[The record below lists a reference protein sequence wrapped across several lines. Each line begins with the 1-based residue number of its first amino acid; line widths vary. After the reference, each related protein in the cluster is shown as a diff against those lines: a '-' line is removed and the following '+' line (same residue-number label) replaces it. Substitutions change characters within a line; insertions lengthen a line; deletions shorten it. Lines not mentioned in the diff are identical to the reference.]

1 MFAYDDTSAVLAF
14 INKQHCQQS
23 PQHRSTR
30 LGSVFQKRALCRP
43 FRILQRLD
51 AFKYAVFKWAPDD
64 TLRLLSSERMS
75 CMLDRALETSRC
87 RDHGERGPRRERHN
101 ASPRR
106 NRRRGENYGWDPRDQ
121 NGRSDRRGDRRLA
134 QADRDDERHGDK
146 RKKRRRAQDD
156 SRAGR
161 PLRDET
167 NGYDCD
173 TRSQQ
178 RDLWGQTTDPR
189 LDAQRIKD
197 PRADGA
203 LGKAQKA
210 MLGLGIP
217 TGRNT
222 DSFDPRSTLVR
233 PMMRVRMGDAK
244 AAQFGQMLKH
254 DDVVIVPEFFCAKE
268 DWSLYYKLVED
279 MLQAQGEKK
288 PQADFISWHEGA
300 HLISKRPTGDTYMQ
314 IQRRMGDYF
323 GLRPDSRGTRF
334 NWYKDA
340 TDWKPMHHDS
350 VAGGVLGACRSYD
363 DAAIPP

>member
-1 MFAYDDTSAVLAF
+1 M
-14 INKQHCQQS
+14 
-23 PQHRSTR
+23 
-30 LGSVFQKRALCRP
+30 
-43 FRILQRLD
+43 
-51 AFKYAVFKWAPDD
+51 
-64 TLRLLSSERMS
+64 
-75 CMLDRALETSRC
+75 DRALETSRW
-87 RDHGERGPRRERHN
+87 RDYGERGPRQERHN
-101 ASPRR
+101 GSQRR
-106 NRRRGENYGWDPRDQ
+106 HGRRGENYGPEPVGQKVR
-121 NGRSDRRGDRRLA
+121 NDRCGDRRFA
-134 QADRDDERHGDK
+134 QAHRDGDDERRGEK
-146 RKKRRRAQDD
+146 RRKRRRDENENHVA
-156 SRAGR
+156 R

-167 NGYDCD
+167 NGYNCN
-173 TRSQQ
+173 TRAQQ
-178 RDLWGQTTDPR
+178 RNLWGQMTDPR

-197 PRADGA
+197 PRAEGA

-244 AAQFGQMLKH
+244 AAQFGQALKH

-279 MLQAQGEKK
+279 MLQAQVENK

-300 HLISKRPTGDTYMQ
+300 HLISKRPTGETYMQ

-350 VAGGVLGACRSYD
+350 VSWRSHRSLP
-363 DAAIPP
+363 IIR